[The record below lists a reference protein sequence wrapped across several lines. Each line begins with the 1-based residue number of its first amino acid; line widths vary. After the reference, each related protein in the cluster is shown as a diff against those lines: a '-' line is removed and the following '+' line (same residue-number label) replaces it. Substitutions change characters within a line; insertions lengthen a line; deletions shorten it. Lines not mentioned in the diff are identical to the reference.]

1 MRRKTKQ
8 NETGGEAS
16 GPGTSRKSGEMSFL
30 EHLEELRWHL
40 IRSFLSIF
48 VLACVAFAF
57 KDIIFDQ
64 IILAPKHPE
73 FWTNRLF
80 AQFGD
85 FIGSEDVKI
94 NQGELQLI
102 SIKMAGQFITHIWTA
117 IVAGF
122 ILSSPVVF
130 FEFWLFIRPALHE
143 NEKRYASVAVFSA
156 TFLFSLGV
164 LFGYYLIVPLSIH
177 FLGSYTLSSDVVN
190 QININSYINTVV
202 SISLASGFVFLLP
215 IFVFFLSRIGLLTP
229 AFMRRY
235 RRHSYVLML
244 LLAAII
250 TPPDVFSQIMV
261 AIPLAILYEIG
272 IFISARIEKMRLR
285 EEKMNSL

>member
-1 MRRKTKQ
+1 MKRKTKH
-8 NETGGEAS
+8 NETGGDVS
-16 GPGTSRKSGEMSFL
+16 GSGTFRKRGEMSFL

-40 IRSFLSIF
+40 IRSFMAIF
-48 VLACVAFAF
+48 ILACVAFAF

-64 IILAPKHPE
+64 IILAPKSPE

-80 AQFGD
+80 SQFGD
-85 FIGSEDVKI
+85 FIGSEDLKI
-94 NQGELQLI
+94 NQGKLQLI

-117 IVAGF
+117 IIAGF
-122 ILSSPVVF
+122 ILASPLVF
-130 FEFWLFIRPALHE
+130 FEFWLFIKPALY
-143 NEKRYASVAVFSA
+143 EKEKKYASGAVFFT

-177 FLGSYTLSSDVVN
+177 FLGGYSLSSDVVN

-229 AFMRRY
+229 AFMRKY

>member
-1 MRRKTKQ
+1 MKRKTQ
-8 NETGGEAS
+8 HNETGSEAS
-16 GPGTSRKSGEMSFL
+16 GSAPSRKRGEMSFL

-40 IRSFLSIF
+40 IRSFLAIF

-57 KDIIFDQ
+57 KDVIFDKIIF
-64 IILAPKHPE
+64 APKNPE
-73 FWTNRLF
+73 FWTNRMF

-85 FIGSEDVKI
+85 FIGSDDVKI

-122 ILSSPVVF
+122 VLASPLVF
-130 FEFWLFIRPALHE
+130 FEFWLFIKPALHDK
-143 NEKRYASVAVFSA
+143 EKRYASGAVFF
-156 TFLFSLGV
+156 TTVLFVLGV

-261 AIPLAILYEIG
+261 AIPLVFLYEIG
-272 IFISARIEKMRLR
+272 IFISARIEKLRLR
-285 EEKMNSL
+285 EERKV